1 MRVTAITATR
11 VSIPLTEPFVISLGV
26 IDSADNV
33 VVRVETDA
41 GITGFG
47 EGAPTPFVTGE
58 TVDMV
63 QAAVEFLR
71 PAVVGQNPFAIEAIH
86 RGMDRLLVGNGSA
99 KAALDIALY
108 DIMAQAAG
116 QPLWQYLGGGADF
129 VETDMTIGI
138 GQPGTMAATAA
149 KLVAEG
155 FRQIKIKAGAD
166 DDQDRAAIAAI
177 RQAAP
182 QAHLKVD
189 ANQGWTAGQALAM
202 LRFYDQYGVGAVE
215 QPLPHWDVE
224 GMAFVRA
231 HSPIPIMADE
241 ACFTPHDA
249 SRIVRLEAADVI
261 NIKLMKCGGIYP
273 ALQINAIAQA
283 AGVRCMLGCMLES
296 RLSIAAGAH
305 LVAAQPNF
313 VYADLDSFRDFDD
326 SSLISQ
332 AFEFD
337 LPYIRLVSTPGLGL
351 TINNENF
358 R

>member
-1 MRVTAITATR
+1 VIITAITATR
-11 VSIPLTEPFVISLGV
+11 VSIPLAEPFVISLGT

-58 TVDMV
+58 TIDTVE
-63 QAAVEFLR
+63 AAVRFLA
-71 PAVVGQNPFAIEAIH
+71 PAVLGQNPFAIDAIH
-86 RGMDRLLVGNGSA
+86 RAMDRLLVGNGSA
-99 KAALDIALY
+99 KAALDIAVY

-116 QPLWQYLGGGADF
+116 QPLFQYLGGSTAA

-138 GQPGTMAATAA
+138 GQPETMAATAA

-166 DDQDRAAIAAI
+166 DAQDKAAIAAI

-182 QAHLKVD
+182 EAHLKVD
-189 ANQGWTAGQALAM
+189 ANQGWSAGQALGM
-202 LRFYDQYGVGAVE
+202 LGYYQRYGVGAVE
-215 QPLPHWDVE
+215 QPLPAWDVE
-224 GMAFVRA
+224 GLAWVRA
-231 HSPIPIMADE
+231 RSPIPIMADE

-296 RLSIAAGAH
+296 RLAIAAGAH

-313 VYADLDSFRDFDD
+313 IYADLDSFRDFDD
-326 SSLISQ
+326 SSLVT
-332 AFEFD
+332 AGFDFD
-337 LPYIRLVSTPGLGL
+337 LPYIRLSQTPGLGVSVQ
-351 TINNENF
+351 TAA
-358 R
+358 